1 MVFFLLPIGYF
12 LIILYVEEI
21 NITSANIEWVADT
34 VTMTCKNTTNNIV
47 VLFEKLGKS
56 LTGKIINLPL
66 ELINK
71 WAVEKT
77 VEIKIRNALKEAEEI
92 FFRAY
97 FNNDYEISEKSLEE
111 RGD

>member
-1 MVFFLLPIGYF
+1 LPSGYF
-12 LIILYVEEI
+12 IIILYVEE
-21 NITSANIEWVADT
+21 NNATITNTEWVADT
-34 VTMTCKNTTNNIV
+34 ATMTCKNTTNNIV
-47 VLFEKLGKS
+47 VLFERLGKN

-77 VEIKIRNALKEAEEI
+77 VEKNIRNALREAEEI
-92 FFRAY
+92 FFNAY
-97 FNNDYEISEKSLEE
+97 FKDDYEISEKSLEG